1 MRTAFRISSICI
13 LIFALFFFGLTPSAF
28 HNQLSTSGMII
39 MIISGVLM
47 IISMGISF
55 GLMLLLDA
63 EEQEQSWRD
72 LDKRIEENKKKFR
85 ETHKP
90 IY

>member
-1 MRTAFRISSICI
+1 MRKAFKISSICI
-13 LIFALFFFGLTPSAF
+13 LIFALVFFGLTPLAF

-39 MIISGVLM
+39 VIISGVLM
-47 IISMGISF
+47 LMSMGISF
-55 GLMLLLDA
+55 GLMLIVDA

-72 LDKRIEENKKKFR
+72 FDKRIEENKKKFR